1 MCGPSIEAKDWG
13 YGDDDPKWSLFQSDL
28 YPLRIKFL
36 GHAFHK
42 RFFSSVPRGIEAIPW
57 SSRQTKTARWFP
69 KLANDLQVIF
79 IFLRLKPFPNL
90 SKDGLGKAYKN
101 RPKSGRQ
108 RPGFLTIFPSTKPDL
123 LHKSIPSPKFLE
135 VFPKSLKNIQNHKH
149 VPNIYPNIYPDIDP
163 T

>member
-42 RFFSSVPRGIEAIPW
+42 RFFFLCASWHRGYSLVISTNKNRPLV
-57 SSRQTKTARWFP
+57 P